1 MTDDELRALVRATV
15 EKHLQQGA
23 QGAQDAQGALGAW
36 GARGAPPLP
45 PPLHP
50 SFVKY
55 VLVRPAGDAMC
66 LIEPEVGCNHCG
78 YCQCHGH

>member
-15 EKHLQQGA
+15 QKHLAGST
-23 QGAQDAQGALGAW
+23 GSTGSMGST
-36 GARGAPPLP
+36 GSAPPLP

-55 VLVRPAGDAMC
+55 ALVRPAGDSMC

>member
-15 EKHLQQGA
+15 QKHLAGSA
-23 QGAQDAQGALGAW
+23 GSTGSV
-36 GARGAPPLP
+36 GAPPLP

-55 VLVRPAGDAMC
+55 VLERPAGDSGC
-66 LIEPEVGCNHCG
+66 LIESDVGCNRCG
-78 YCQCHGH
+78 YCQSHGH

>member
-1 MTDDELRALVRATV
+1 MTDDELRALVRPTWQ
-15 EKHLQQGA
+15 KHLQASATGA
-23 QGAQDAQGALGAW
+23 MGATGATGAT
-36 GARGAPPLP
+36 GAPPLP

-55 VLVRPAGDAMC
+55 VLVRPAGDSMC
-66 LIEPEVGCNHCG
+66 LIEPEAGCNRCG